1 METSIEHR
9 LDVLEHQARLHRI
22 VIGALLRHCDNRE
35 ALGRD
40 LLATLE
46 QLTAIGL
53 GSARMSDPALE
64 ALEHD
69 IQRFVREDLQAF

>member
-1 METSIEHR
+1 MQPSIEHR
-9 LDVLEHQARLHRI
+9 LDRLEHQARLHRI
-22 VIGALLRHCDNRE
+22 LIGALLRHCDNRE
-35 ALGRD
+35 ALRRD
-40 LLATLE
+40 LLSTLE